1 MGPKLLPIMFV
12 SMSLL
17 SVSGVAMGNGAPMG
31 GHGPLA
37 DTLWLLPVGGLDIRV
52 GMAAW
57 ASLAT
62 RSGAPATGG
71 RGSEATRSA
80 GGGMW
85 APIGTG
91 THLQSTPF
99 PAFTLRPILHPV
111 IGIGAIFTRI
121 IILMWASAR
130 PDGRLSNPSEPQA
143 SGLWLPLRARG
154 SLYACGA

>member
-1 MGPKLLPIMFV
+1 MEALE
-12 SMSLL
+12 
-17 SVSGVAMGNGAPMG
+17 A
-31 GHGPLA
+31 
-37 DTLWLLPVGGLDIRV
+37 TLWLLPIGGPDIRV

-71 RGSEATRSA
+71 RGSEATGSA

-91 THLQSTPF
+91 THLQSTRF
-99 PAFTLRPILHPV
+99 PTLTLRPILHPV
-111 IGIGAIFTRI
+111 IGIGAIFTRN

-143 SGLWLPLRARG
+143 SGLWLPLRARA
-154 SLYACGA
+154 SL